1 MKSYHIPVEQIEKQ
15 LMEIETNLA
24 HLEKEGVELEKK
36 LRRCEEGMSL
46 SHAAISFYRF
56 ACKFF

>member
-46 SHAAISFYRF
+46 
-56 ACKFF
+56 